1 MTSDALRS
9 GAISE
14 DTIRDALQRTR
25 GDLFAASGYLQVSPR
40 ELDRYIRA
48 SDTLQGF
55 CASIAAVKQNAEYDR
70 MSADQFRKEL
80 ENVTRANRLEA
91 ENIIRELAHMSFDSA
106 AMAEVKLKAA
116 VQLRGAHADTPV
128 NSDQALVLAE
138 LNKIYQESAPRIKSV
153 RAAIEVE
160 YHSPPAPLPEA
171 HAAQDFPSLPQH
183 PERR

>member
-1 MTSDALRS
+1 MTSEALRA
-9 GAISE
+9 GLISE
-14 DTIRDALQRTR
+14 DTIRDALTRCR
-25 GDLFAASGYLQVSPR
+25 GDLFAASGYLSVSPR

-55 CASIAAVKQNAEYDR
+55 CASITTVKQDAEYDR

-91 ENIIRELAHMSFDSA
+91 ENIIRELANMEFDSA
-106 AMAEVKLKAA
+106 AMADVKLKAA
-116 VQLRGAHADTPV
+116 IQLRGAHADTPV

-153 RAAIEVE
+153 RAAIHVE
-160 YHSPPAPLPEA
+160 YHTPGEQDRIEQPPPQL
-171 HAAQDFPSLPQH
+171 QH